1 MTMGLSQAS
10 QTFPTKTWK
19 KTFYTLWLGSFITGL
34 GFSMTMPFMPLY
46 METLGH
52 YSTAQLSF
60 YSGLAFSATYLA
72 QAIVSPYWG
81 SLADRKGRKL
91 MCLRASGVM
100 TFTLF
105 ITGFAHHV
113 WTIILLRFIQG
124 SFSGYVN
131 NSVAFIAGET
141 PNNHSGT
148 VLAEMQTASV
158 SGNLLGPIFGGAIAG
173 IWGYRVPFWLTGIL
187 MGICFIL
194 TLVGATE
201 EHFKPV
207 AKQKM
212 ESFNSI
218 FKTIPHKGLIA
229 TMFMTT
235 LFIQSSLMSISP
247 IISLLVK
254 QLMHNQG
261 PISFVSGIVAAAP
274 GFGTL
279 LAARQMGHTMDRIG
293 PLKVLTVGLIAEVLL
308 FIPMFLVTS
317 PWNLAGLRF
326 LIGIGDAALMPAA
339 QTVLTLVVPRKAFGR
354 VFSYNQ
360 SFQAAG
366 GVFGPMIG
374 SGVAG
379 LFNYQTVFLAT
390 ALMLGVNFILVIFAR
405 YHQPQKQA

>member
-1 MTMGLSQAS
+1 
-10 QTFPTKTWK
+10 
-19 KTFYTLWLGSFITGL
+19 
-34 GFSMTMPFMPLY
+34 
-46 METLGH
+46 
-52 YSTAQLSF
+52 
-60 YSGLAFSATYLA
+60 
-72 QAIVSPYWG
+72 
-81 SLADRKGRKL
+81 
-91 MCLRASGVM
+91 
-100 TFTLF
+100 
-105 ITGFAHHV
+105 
-113 WTIILLRFIQG
+113 
-124 SFSGYVN
+124 
-131 NSVAFIAGET
+131 
-141 PNNHSGT
+141 
-148 VLAEMQTASV
+148 
-158 SGNLLGPIFGGAIAG
+158 
-173 IWGYRVPFWLTGIL
+173 
-187 MGICFIL
+187 
-194 TLVGATE
+194 
-201 EHFKPV
+201 
-207 AKQKM
+207 
-212 ESFNSI
+212 
-218 FKTIPHKGLIA
+218 
-229 TMFMTT
+229 
-235 LFIQSSLMSISP
+235 MSISP

-317 PWNLAGLRF
+317 PWSLAGLRF

-405 YHQPQKQA
+405 HHQPQKQA